1 VQRPNRL
8 RNPKKAVAILAPV
21 NTERFREMLMDERT
35 RLANAIDYLHEENP
49 GTFEDEEEETFDNHL
64 ADSATVTFTR
74 EMDYSLEENA
84 GHVLAAIDE
93 ALKKIDDGTFGLC
106 TRCGDP
112 IAEERLEAMPYAT
125 KCIDCKRLEERA

>member
-1 VQRPNRL
+1 V
-8 RNPKKAVAILAPV
+8 NP
-21 NTERFREMLMDERT
+21 ERFRDLLMEERT

-49 GTFEDEEEETFDNHL
+49 RTFEDEEEETFDNHL

-84 GHVLAAIDE
+84 GHVLTAIDE
-93 ALKKIDDGTFGLC
+93 ALKKIEDGTFGLC

>member
-1 VQRPNRL
+1 
-8 RNPKKAVAILAPV
+8 
-21 NTERFREMLMDERT
+21 MLIDERT

-93 ALKKIDDGTFGLC
+93 ALRKIDDGTFGLC
-106 TRCGDP
+106 VRCRNP

>member
-84 GHVLAAIDE
+84 GHVITAIDE
-93 ALKKIDDGTFGLC
+93 ALKKIDDGTFGVC
-106 TRCGDP
+106 ARCRNP

>member
-1 VQRPNRL
+1 
-8 RNPKKAVAILAPV
+8 
-21 NTERFREMLMDERT
+21 MLMEERT

-93 ALKKIDDGTFGLC
+93 ALKKIDDGTFGVC
-106 TRCGDP
+106 ARCGNA

>member
-1 VQRPNRL
+1 
-8 RNPKKAVAILAPV
+8 V
-21 NTERFREMLMDERT
+21 NTERFRDMLVEERT
-35 RLANAIDYLHEENP
+35 RLASAIDYLHDENP
-49 GTFEDEEEETFDNHL
+49 GTIEDEGEETLDNHL

-84 GHVLAAIDE
+84 GHVIAAIDE
-93 ALKKIDDGTFGLC
+93 ALRKIEDGTFGLC
-106 TRCGDP
+106 TRCGNS